1 VGNTYIIL
9 GSVAERFDE
18 VVSVKSHID
27 NFLENLLVNLQM
39 KTALLRLYRKMGIEI
54 SLMKIRV
61 DTLGLPFLPVA
72 QYLEEEQLNTSE
84 DELGTKGV
92 AGSQGWLLVSWGQL
106 QASGG
111 SNL

>member
-1 VGNTYIIL
+1 MHTGSTFHGLLKLSPEITTRGTETIVQYQIVRHSAIIL

-27 NFLENLLVNLQM
+27 NFLENLLVNL
-39 KTALLRLYRKMGIEI
+39 
-54 SLMKIRV
+54 
-61 DTLGLPFLPVA
+61 FLPVA